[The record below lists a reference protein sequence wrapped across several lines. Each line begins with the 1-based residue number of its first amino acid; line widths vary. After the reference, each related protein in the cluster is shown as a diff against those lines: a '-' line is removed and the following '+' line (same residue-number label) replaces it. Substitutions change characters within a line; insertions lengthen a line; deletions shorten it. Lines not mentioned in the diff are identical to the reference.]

1 MIGHHNVVVFKL
13 FYFKF
18 RQFYC
23 AQKMQP
29 KERAMMLFLGYL
41 QPWLPMDPL
50 THSLLCTL
58 WELWVDCF
66 NFHMALSSN

>member
-1 MIGHHNVVVFKL
+1 MIGHYNVVVFKV

-29 KERAMMLFLGYL
+29 KERATKFFLGYL
-41 QPWLPMDPL
+41 GL
-50 THSLLCTL
+50 
-58 WELWVDCF
+58 
-66 NFHMALSSN
+66 